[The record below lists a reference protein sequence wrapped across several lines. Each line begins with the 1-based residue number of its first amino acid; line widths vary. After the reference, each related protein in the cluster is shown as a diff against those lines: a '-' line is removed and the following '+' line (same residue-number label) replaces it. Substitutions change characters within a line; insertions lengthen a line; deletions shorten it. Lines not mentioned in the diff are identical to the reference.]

1 MVKVRRL
8 FGRAARR
15 SGNWSEKRRKFGR
28 ASRIQADPALF
39 IDVPSTSA
47 AHFRSPPSRAF
58 GIGKAGLLAGVMS
71 TVTLHSASANAQ
83 SLVTF
88 YGLVDTGIRYTT
100 HADPQGNSAIRL
112 ANGGATESHFGFRG
126 TEDLGG
132 GTKVVFQIEDRFF
145 PNTGTVDPAYPFFN
159 TALVGLQSSSF
170 GKLTMGRQLNP
181 LADAVLSAFVTNPWL
196 PTFYQFRPE
205 VMMAQGVWTSNMVKY
220 AARWQYLTAEV
231 SYAFGGNAGA
241 FGAGSQIGASL
252 LYLPGAPLRLGAAY
266 LDSRD
271 AVNSSAHFKS
281 WTAGGSYTFG
291 DTTLIAG
298 WAVNRQDAGFVGNFP
313 NGPFSPPELTAL
325 KFNTFSA
332 RKMYFG
338 GVTQQVGDSTHL
350 SANVWR
356 TIQTGK
362 TQSADG
368 NSTQFQLLA
377 DYNLSKRTD
386 TYLEV
391 DYSLYRGG
399 MVGAQFQGI
408 NALSSAFGTTQLGV
422 MAGIRH
428 MF

>member
-1 MVKVRRL
+1 MMKVRRV
-8 FGRAARR
+8 FCKNARR
-15 SGNWSEKRRKFGR
+15 G
-28 ASRIQADPALF
+28 
-39 IDVPSTSA
+39 
-47 AHFRSPPSRAF
+47 
-58 GIGKAGLLAGVMS
+58 GILAGVIS
-71 TVTLHSASANAQ
+71 TATLYAVPTNAQ

-88 YGLVDTGIRYTT
+88 YGVVDTGIRYTT
-100 HADPQGNSAIRL
+100 HANQNGDSAIRL
-112 ANGGATESHFGFRG
+112 ANGGATESTFGFKG
-126 TEDLGG
+126 TEDVGG
-132 GTKVVFQIEDRFF
+132 GTKVLFQLEDRFF
-145 PNTGTVDPAYPFFN
+145 PNSGVIDPAYPFFN
-159 TALVGLQSSSF
+159 TALVGVQSSSY

-181 LADAVLSAFVTNPWL
+181 LSDAVLSAFVTNPWL

-252 LYLPGAPLRLGAAY
+252 LYLPGEPLRLGAAY

-271 AVNSSAHFKS
+271 AVNSSAHLKS
-281 WTAGGSYTFG
+281 WTAGGSYSFG
-291 DTTLIAG
+291 NTTVMAG
-298 WAVNRQDAGFVGNFP
+298 WAVNRQDNGFVGNFP
-313 NGPFSPPELTAL
+313 NGPFSQPELTAL
-325 KFNTFSA
+325 KFNTFSS
-332 RKMYFG
+332 RKMFFG
-338 GVTQQVGDSTHL
+338 GVTQQIGDTTHL

-362 TQSADG
+362 TQSGDG

-386 TYLEV
+386 TYLQA
-391 DYSLYRGG
+391 DYSLHRGG

-408 NALSSAFGTTQLGV
+408 NGLSSAFGTTQLGI
-422 MAGIRH
+422 MAGLRH